1 MREINVNEKF
11 KKSDMES
18 DSTAKCKRGYTVP
31 DETDDHTGSKSEHDS
46 TVSSPSVHGEWD
58 LLGSSFEGEGFWKD
72 EDGWDDATGHDDG
85 GSTNLELKDR
95 LNVLSLD
102 SSGVSEE
109 D

>member
-1 MREINVNEKF
+1 MTLFTRFNSIGLLFEVANIKNKIII
-11 KKSDMES
+11 S
-18 DSTAKCKRGYTVP
+18 
-31 DETDDHTGSKSEHDS
+31 DETDDHTGPESEHDA

-58 LLGSSFEGEGFWKD
+58 LLGSSFEGEGFWED